1 VTENLDSSV
10 VMIAHIT
17 ISLFF
22 YKKILTKQYIEN
34 SITPEDI
41 FFWQNSQNSM
51 CHDQH
56 AHGACSETVSVFVQL
71 V

>member
-22 YKKILTKQYIEN
+22 YKKR
-34 SITPEDI
+34 
-41 FFWQNSQNSM
+41 
-51 CHDQH
+51 
-56 AHGACSETVSVFVQL
+56 TVSVYMHGFIIHNLHADDYLPFIPISVVETDMNNIPFSAIFSTPL
-71 V
+71 